1 MKKLVSTSLLV
12 ICFIWANA
20 QSKMLSVSDAVMK
33 QRTTLAPERLSL
45 LQWIPGSS
53 QFSYIGKKNNSD
65 VLITQDAQSLNQD
78 TLLNMETFN
87 AAWQNLYPNEKKMN
101 RFPFITWTSKNSFRF
116 FYTNSYYLFTFN
128 DQKIRVIATAPKGAE
143 DLDFDPVS
151 NKLAYTLNYN
161 LYVNTEPGAY
171 EKGNTNNGDEV
182 NKKDIITMDGGLYNH
197 YGKVAHRNEFGI
209 NKGTFFSPK
218 GNKIAFYKINEN
230 MVSSYQLMNVTL
242 PDTIGSNLSK
252 PTEFETIKYPMA
264 GNASHHAKV
273 MLYDFNRKQV
283 IEVKTEGDPEQYLT
297 NIAWSPDEEYLYIA
311 VVNRAQ
317 NEMKLNLYD
326 GQTGAFIKTLF
337 TETNSAYVEPEKP
350 VYFVK
355 NDPSKF
361 IWTSERF
368 GLNQLFL
375 YSSRGV
381 LIKQLTD
388 NSQIVSDIIGHNSD
402 GSFLF
407 YHAYSLDG
415 LNKYVYKLD
424 MKTGKNTKINML
436 EGQHNGLV
444 SSDSKYILDNL
455 SSTTIPRRITLM
467 SATGADLGI
476 VFNSIN
482 PLRDYQA
489 CAIKL
494 FKLKTKDGKTE
505 LNARMILPH
514 NFDST
519 KKYPVIV
526 YVYGGPHA
534 QMISNTWLGGADMW
548 LYYMAQQ
555 GYITFT
561 VDNRGSANR
570 GFDFEKGI
578 HKQLGVIEMEDQ
590 LQGIEYLKG
599 LKYIDAKRMGVFGWS
614 FGGFM
619 STSLMTKTPDVFKVG
634 VAGGPV
640 IDWRFYEIMYTERYM
655 DTPQENPAGYAEADL
670 KNYAKNLKGK
680 LLLIHG
686 TNDNVVLWQH
696 TLSYLKRC
704 VEDGV
709 LVDYFVYPGHEHNV
723 LGPDRVHLM
732 NKITQ
737 YFKDFL

>member
-1 MKKLVSTSLLV
+1 MKKFLSITMLALSVMLAHGQTKL
-12 ICFIWANA
+12 
-20 QSKMLSVSDAVMK
+20 LSVSDAVLK

-45 LQWIPGSS
+45 LQWIPGTST
-53 QFSYIGKKNNSD
+53 FSYIGKRNNSD
-65 VLITQDAQSLNQD
+65 VLINQD
-78 TLLNMETFN
+78 VKTGQRDTVLTMDIFN
-87 AAWQNLYPNEKKMN
+87 AAWINLYPKEKSMN
-101 RFPFITWTSKNSFRF
+101 RFPFITWTNKSAFRF
-116 FYTNSYYLFTFN
+116 FYSNSYYLFTFN
-128 DQKIRVIATAPKGAE
+128 DQKIRVIASAPKDAE
-143 DLDFDPVS
+143 DLDYDPVS
-151 NKLAYTLNYN
+151 NKLAYTYNYN
-161 LYVNTEPGAY
+161 LFVSTEPGAY
-171 EKGNTNNGDEV
+171 EKGTTANGDEV
-182 NKKDIITMDGGLYNH
+182 NKKDMITMDGGMYHH

-218 GNKIAFYKINEN
+218 GNKIAFYKINEG
-230 MVSSYQLMNVTL
+230 MVSNYQLMNVKV
-242 PDTIGSNLSK
+242 PDTIGSKLTQ

-264 GNASHHAKV
+264 GNASHQAKV
-273 MLYDFNRKQV
+273 MLYDFKRKQV
-283 IEVKTEGDPEQYLT
+283 LEVKTEGDPEQYLT

-337 TETNSAYVEPEKP
+337 TETHSAYVEPEKP
-350 VYFVK
+350 VYFIK
-355 NDPSKF
+355 EDPSKF
-361 IWTSERF
+361 IWTSERS
-368 GLNQLFL
+368 GLNQLYL
-375 YSSRGV
+375 YNSRGV

-388 NSQIVSDIIGHNSD
+388 NTQIVADIIGHNSD

-415 LNKYVYKLD
+415 LNKYVCKLD

-436 EGQHNGLV
+436 EGQHTGLI
-444 SSDSKYILDNL
+444 SPDYKYILDNL
-455 SSTTIPRRITLM
+455 SSVTIPRRITLM
-467 SATGADLGI
+467 GADGTDLSI
-476 VFNSIN
+476 VLNSIN
-482 PLRDYQA
+482 PLREYQK
-489 CAIKL
+489 CDIRL
-494 FKLKTKDGKTE
+494 LKLKTKDGKTQ

-519 KKYPVIV
+519 KKYPVVV

-534 QMISNTWLGGADMW
+534 QMVSNTWLGGADMW

-555 GYITFT
+555 GFITFT
-561 VDNRGSANR
+561 LDNRGSANR

-578 HKQLGVIEMEDQ
+578 HRQLGNIEMEDQ
-590 LQGIEYLKG
+590 LQGVAYLKS
-599 LKYIDAKRMGVFGWS
+599 LKYVDASRMGVFGWS

-619 STSLMTKTPDVFKVG
+619 STSLMTKTPDIFKAG

-655 DTPQENPAGYAEADL
+655 DTPQENPEGYAAADL
-670 KNYAKNLKGK
+670 KNYAKHLKGR

-696 TLSYLKRC
+696 TLSYLKKC

-709 LVDYFVYPGHEHNV
+709 NVDYFVYPGHEHNV

-737 YFKDFL
+737 YFKDYL